1 MNERP
6 EDQNDPTEAIPQAA
20 DDTTQIDATNTARMP
35 SAPDTS
41 VAPPVVEEPPAADA
55 ASPLPV
61 STPAWAAATHEAS
74 EPTPAAAAGTAAKSA
89 WWKGRV
95 ALAGGALAAGLLL
108 GGAVGATAAV
118 AIGGTDDVTQVT
130 EGGRGGF
137 DGEGRP
143 PGGRHGG
150 GMGELPDG
158 EGQLPGGGQ
167 GEVPGGGTSTDP
179 GDANATDQ
187 TT

>member
-6 EDQNDPTEAIPQAA
+6 EHQNDPTEHTEAIPQQA
-20 DDTTQIDATNTARMP
+20 DDTAVIGSDDTARMP

-41 VAPPVVEEPPAADA
+41 AAPPAVVGEPQ
-55 ASPLPV
+55 
-61 STPAWAAATHEAS
+61 WAAAVVGAAAMPPGGPIGTVQAAD
-74 EPTPAAAAGTAAKSA
+74 TPAKGKR
-89 WWKGRV
+89 WWTGRV

-158 EGQLPGGGQ
+158 EGQLPGGG
-167 GEVPGGGTSTDP
+167 TSTDP
-179 GDANATDQ
+179 GDANTTDQ